1 MSATPQTAES
11 PPESPSAY
19 RWQSAKQYAEENHLE
34 LPECAPGTPLYLIV
48 PENDRLAE
56 IRLRAYARLIK
67 RAGRRVKVLGG
78 KATTEG
84 DIE

>member
-1 MSATPQTAES
+1 MNVTPPTAEN
-11 PPESPSAY
+11 PPEPLAAY

-78 KATTEG
+78 KAPTEG
-84 DIE
+84 DLE